1 MRYKTIDNK
10 LFIKNRKNFISKL
23 KNNSIAVFNSND
35 IYPISADST
44 LPFEQHRDIFYLTGI
59 NQEES
64 ILLLYPQSKKKDYDE
79 VLFIRETNDY
89 ITHWEGEKLS
99 KEKAREI
106 SGIKN
111 IYWTNE
117 FEKVFEF
124 ISKTCVNAYINT
136 NEHYR
141 QNVET
146 QTREDRFINWLKKTY
161 PKIKLH
167 KSNPIL
173 QKQRSVKD
181 ETEIDLIRTACDIT
195 AKGFDRVLKFI
206 KPNIWEFEIEA
217 EFSHEFLKNRSKRF
231 AYSPIIASGPN
242 SNYLHYIDNNRKCKS
257 GEIILID
264 VGAEYANY
272 SSDMTRTVPVS
283 GKFSKRQKQIYSAV
297 LNVKKEATKL
307 LRPGIILSD
316 YHIEVGKLMTSEL
329 LRIQLLDK
337 NDIKNQSKE
346 NPAYKKYFSHGTSH
360 HMGLD
365 THDYCNLEMPIQ
377 KNMILT
383 VEPGIYIKEEG
394 FGIRLEDVVLIR
406 ENSQPENL
414 MKKIPIEIEEIED
427 RMNLK

>member
-10 LFIKNRKNFISKL
+10 LYIKNRKNFISKI

-64 ILLLYPQSKKKDYDE
+64 ILLLYPQSKNKNYNE

-89 ITHWEGEKLS
+89 VTHWEGEKLS

-111 IYWTNE
+111 IYWTSE
-117 FEKVFEF
+117 FEKVFEL

-146 QTREDRFINWLKKTY
+146 QTREDRFIIWLKKTY
-161 PKIKLH
+161 PKITLH

-181 ETEIDLIRTACDIT
+181 ETEIDLIRIACDIT

-257 GEIILID
+257 GEIILMD

-283 GKFSKRQKQIYSAV
+283 GKFSNRQKQIYSAV

-307 LRPGIILSD
+307 LRPGIVLSD

-329 LRIQLLDK
+329 LRIKLLDK

-394 FGIRLEDVVLIR
+394 FGIRLEDDVLIR

-414 MKKIPIEIEEIED
+414 MEKIPIEIEEIED
-427 RMNLK
+427 IMNLK